1 MGVEF
6 DALLESIGSFGR
18 YQKYAIFLFLLPVSF
33 FNAFMV
39 SQLLF
44 QLMVPDHWCHVPGRE
59 TTGLTRDQW
68 RGFTI
73 PRSGDLGK
81 HSSCLMYTIT
91 WSGDVIF
98 SPSESGDVIY
108 SPSEGG
114 DVIYSPSE
122 GGDVIYSPSEGGD
135 VIYSPS
141 EGGDV
146 IYSPSEGGD
155 VIYSPSEGG
164 DVIYSPSE
172 GGDVIYSPSE
182 DVNASF
188 SLSHDTEEC
197 RSGWEY
203 DSSQMASTVATS
215 NEWYCERETFSHHLL
230 SVNNAGNAFG
240 TLILPLIGD
249 KYTGRRVVLY
259 VALLTHVVFTAPL
272 VWISNFGFQLVFRFL
287 AGLGYLTFN
296 FVPYVIVVEIVS
308 SKRRAL
314 VTGLFYGAWIAGMC
328 ATAPVAFLARHWQN
342 LALLS
347 CLPPLLVILFLRFVP
362 ESPLWLL
369 SRGRVAECA
378 TIILQI
384 AKTNGRPLV
393 SRQDLE
399 TRLNTIAES
408 QEEQLSIWHA
418 LSYPKLRLRLVLVS
432 IISICIYMSHGVTLM
447 GINILPHNIFLSFFI
462 LSASQFPGMVGSWAS
477 LQYLGRRFSTMSCSL
492 LSVALCSAASFCL
505 HDEWLLMLVIG
516 ALRLCQMM
524 LIQAMFVVLTEI
536 LPTPIRSSGLGLY
549 NVFGLLSMIFSPY
562 ILHSGMDPGF
572 HYWVMA
578 VLMLIAFILCIPLP
592 ETLGLALPQTFQ
604 EAEHLG
610 AGRPV
615 FTWIHNWN
623 VTRYPTTC
631 SKTANSN
638 NTENPTTEKS
648 IEH

>member
-1 MGVEF
+1 MLRQEEEMKF
-6 DALLESIGSFGR
+6 KE
-18 YQKYAIFLFLLPVSF
+18 
-33 FNAFMV
+33 
-39 SQLLF
+39 
-44 QLMVPDHWCHVPGRE
+44 E
-59 TTGLTRDQW
+59 
-68 RGFTI
+68 
-73 PRSGDLGK
+73 
-81 HSSCLMYTIT
+81 MYTL
-91 WSGDVIF
+91 D
-98 SPSESGDVIY
+98 
-108 SPSEGG
+108 
-114 DVIYSPSE
+114 
-122 GGDVIYSPSEGGD
+122 
-135 VIYSPS
+135 
-141 EGGDV
+141 
-146 IYSPSEGGD
+146 
-155 VIYSPSEGG
+155 
-164 DVIYSPSE
+164 
-172 GGDVIYSPSE
+172 
-182 DVNASF
+182 
-188 SLSHDTEEC
+188 
-197 RSGWEY
+197 EY
-203 DSSQMASTVATS
+203 
-215 NEWYCERETFSHHLL
+215 
-230 SVNNAGNAFG
+230 
-240 TLILPLIGD
+240 
-249 KYTGRRVVLY
+249 
-259 VALLTHVVFTAPL
+259 
-272 VWISNFGFQLVFRFL
+272 
-287 AGLGYLTFN
+287 
-296 FVPYVIVVEIVS
+296 
-308 SKRRAL
+308 
-314 VTGLFYGAWIAGMC
+314 
-328 ATAPVAFLARHWQN
+328 
-342 LALLS
+342 
-347 CLPPLLVILFLRFVP
+347 
-362 ESPLWLL
+362 
-369 SRGRVAECA
+369 
-378 TIILQI
+378 I

-505 HDEWLLMLVIG
+505 HEIPLKCFSINASETVLFTAADEWLLMLVIG